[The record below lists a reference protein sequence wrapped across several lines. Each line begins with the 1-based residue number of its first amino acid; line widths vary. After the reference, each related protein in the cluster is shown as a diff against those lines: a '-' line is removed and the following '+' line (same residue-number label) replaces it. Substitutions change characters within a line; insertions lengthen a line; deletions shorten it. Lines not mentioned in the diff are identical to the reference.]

1 MFDRPSDNW
10 YIYMRPFRV
19 ALLLQ
24 MRKLQHTTYLQGE
37 KVVKDMK
44 DEKDNHE
51 TENNEKQTTLST
63 P

>member
-10 YIYMRPFRV
+10 YIYVRPFRV

-24 MRKLQHTTYLQGE
+24 MRNLQRTTYLQDE
-37 KVVKDMK
+37 KDVK
-44 DEKDNHE
+44 DEKNKHE
-51 TENNEKQTTLST
+51 TENNEKQTEQST

>member
-24 MRKLQHTTYLQGE
+24 MRNLQRNAYLQGE
-37 KVVKDMK
+37 KDVK
-44 DEKDNHE
+44 DEKYKKVKP
-51 TENNEKQTTLST
+51 TEIKTEQSL
-63 P
+63 

>member
-24 MRKLQHTTYLQGE
+24 TRNLQRTTYLQNE
-37 KVVKDMK
+37 KDAKDTK
-44 DEKDNHE
+44 DEKVKP
-51 TENNEKQTTLST
+51 TEIKTE
-63 P
+63 